1 MLIAMQ
7 KAIQKMSRPSKD
19 MVASAGSPRP
29 SASALLIGSGTAE
42 TSTRKTVHA
51 TPSNASA
58 RKKLAVRRRN
68 VNLTMV
74 LSGRGCAAGVRR
86 SRNSKLGCAAV
97 SHNAAHA
104 RNVHLQVDFI
114 LGRLR

>member
-1 MLIAMQ
+1 M
-7 KAIQKMSRPSKD
+7 
-19 MVASAGSPRP
+19 
-29 SASALLIGSGTAE
+29 
-42 TSTRKTVHA
+42 
-51 TPSNASA
+51 PSNASA
-58 RKKLAVRRRN
+58 KKKLAERRRN

-104 RNVHLQVDFI
+104 GNVHLQVDFI
-114 LGRLR
+114 LGRQW